1 MISSIDEP
9 RLFWFS
15 PHVHATP
22 ANIQLH
28 GAVPISSPGELD
40 SSEPAVV
47 FLDCREADAAK
58 ELAKI
63 RAETGPKPYLI
74 PVVRQ
79 LTPESVVSLVAHGAS
94 DAVTELDIEEPEGI
108 IADAKGHAG
117 LINLA
122 LGARADFAQVQAHAH
137 AMGSPVFMKDASGI
151 YIGCNDRFENFL
163 GFGREAIQ
171 GKSVYDVAPS
181 DLALTYHRA
190 DLDLVSSG
198 GLQSY
203 ATGVRHAS
211 GNVRMVRFFKS
222 AIRDNAGR
230 VTGIV
235 GAMHDIADV
244 RGMRDTQA
252 HFESVAHEIN
262 AELCGGRDA
271 APGIDPDAP
280 LVERIAQRNAAALAQ
295 LYAAYHR
302 RLTRFLNRMSWDE
315 QLIEEVIND
324 TFLVVWNKAE
334 QFRYDCTTSTW
345 IMSIA
350 YRCALSA
357 LRRERHTR
365 LLVPLDDSYA
375 LMHYWHDYES
385 SDLVCKAV
393 DLLPEEQRLVMSLA
407 YVLGHSMTEIADI
420 IDRPAATVKAM
431 LHRARNSL
439 RRTMSALGH

>member
-1 MISSIDEP
+1 MIRSTDEP

-22 ANIQLH
+22 ANMHFH
-28 GAVPISSPGELD
+28 GAVALSSPSELD
-40 SSEPAVV
+40 DSEAAVV
-47 FLDCREADAAK
+47 FLDCREADAAR
-58 ELAKI
+58 ELAKM

-79 LTPESVVSLVAHGAS
+79 LTPEIVVSLVAHGAS
-94 DAVTELDIEEPEGI
+94 DAVTEQDIEEPEGI

-117 LINLA
+117 LIALA

-137 AMGSPVFMKDASGI
+137 AMGSPVFMKDDSGI

-163 GFGREAIQ
+163 GIGREAIQ
-171 GKSVYDVAPS
+171 GKTVYDVAPS
-181 DLALTYHRA
+181 ELALTYHRA

-222 AIRDNAGR
+222 AIHDNAGR
-230 VTGIV
+230 ITGIV

-244 RGMRDTQA
+244 RGLRDTQA
-252 HFESVAHEIN
+252 HFESVAREIN
-262 AELCGGRDA
+262 AELFGGRP

-295 LYAAYHR
+295 LYAAYQR
-302 RLTRFLNRMSWDE
+302 RLTRFLNRMSRNE
-315 QLIEEVIND
+315 ELIEEVIND
-324 TFLVVWNKAE
+324 TFLVVWNKAA
-334 QFRYDCTTSTW
+334 QFRYDCAASTW

-375 LMHYWHDYES
+375 LMHYSHDYES
-385 SDLVCKAV
+385 SDLICKAL
-393 DLLPEEQRLVMSLA
+393 DLLPEDQRLVMSLA
-407 YVLGHSMTEIADI
+407 YVLGHSMTEIASI
-420 IDRPAATVKAM
+420 IDRPAGTVKAI

-439 RRTMSALGH
+439 RRTMSALGQ

>member
-1 MISSIDEP
+1 MMSCTDEP
-9 RLFWFS
+9 HLFWFS
-15 PHVHATP
+15 PRAHAAP
-22 ANIQLH
+22 ANIQAH
-28 GAVPISSPGELD
+28 GAVALSSPCELD
-40 SSEPAVV
+40 NTEPAVV
-47 FLDCREADAAK
+47 FLDCREADAAN
-58 ELAKI
+58 ELAKM

-79 LTPESVVSLVAHGAS
+79 LTAQRVVSLVVHGAN
-94 DAVTELDIEEPEGI
+94 DAVTERDIEQPEGI
-108 IADAKGHAG
+108 IRDAKGHAG
-117 LINLA
+117 LIGLA
-122 LGARADFAQVQAHAH
+122 LGTQAGLAQIQAHAN
-137 AMGSPVFMKDASGI
+137 AMGSPVFMKDADGI

-171 GKSVYDVAPS
+171 GKTVYDVAPS
-181 DLALTYHRA
+181 ELALTYHRA

-211 GNVRMVRFFKS
+211 GKICMVRFFKS
-222 AIRDNAGR
+222 AIRDSAGR
-230 VTGIV
+230 IAGIV

-244 RGMRDTQA
+244 RGLRDTHAEFQ
-252 HFESVAHEIN
+252 SVAREIN
-262 AELCGGRDA
+262 AELGGAHGA
-271 APGIDPDAP
+271 APAVDPDAP
-280 LVERIAQRNAAALAQ
+280 VVERIAQRNAAALAQ
-295 LYAAYHR
+295 LYRTYHR
-302 RLTRFLNRMSWDE
+302 RLTRFLNRMSWNE

-324 TFLVVWNKAE
+324 TFMVVWNKAA
-334 QFRYDCTTSTW
+334 QFRYDCAASTW

-385 SDLVCKAV
+385 SDLISKALN
-393 DLLPEEQRLVMSLA
+393 LLPDEQRLVMSLA

-420 IDRPAATVKAM
+420 IDRPPATVKAI

-439 RRTMSALGH
+439 RRAMSTLGH